1 MIALIMKDFA
11 STRQSILLAGG
22 LGVAISVYAITQD
35 FPLMIFLVSL
45 MLPLILNGIA
55 VGYDSKA
62 DFESFAFSMPIKRS
76 HYVLSKYAFALLFGV
91 VGAVT
96 LFAVLVLRSHLP
108 IRTALVPAIAT
119 LVVPVLF
126 TAIQL
131 PFMLK
136 YGAERGRVFM
146 VVTYFLIFGGTSLF
160 KAYVTPDVIAR
171 GMRFLS
177 GPWAPWAILAVGV
190 VLIYFLFRLAV
201 RVAENK
207 EY

>member
-22 LGVAISVYAITQD
+22 LGVLISGYAITRD
-35 FPLMIFLVSL
+35 FPLMIFLVSI

-62 DFESFAFSMPIKRS
+62 NFESFAFSMPIKRS
-76 HYVLSKYAFALLFGV
+76 DYVLSKYAFALLFGV

-96 LFAVLVLRSHLP
+96 LFTVLLLRAHLP
-108 IRTALVPAIAT
+108 IHTALVPAVAT

-136 YGAERGRVFM
+136 YGAERGKVFM
-146 VVTYFLIFGGTSLF
+146 VATYFIIFGGTSLL
-160 KAYVTPDVIAR
+160 KAYITTDVIAR

-177 GPWAPWAILAVGV
+177 APWAPWGILAVGV
-190 VLIYFLFRLAV
+190 ILIVLLFRLAV

>member
-22 LGVAISVYAITQD
+22 LGVLISGYAITRD
-35 FPLMIFLVSL
+35 FPLMIILVSL

-62 DFESFAFSMPIKRS
+62 NFESFAFSMPIKRS
-76 HYVLSKYAFALLFGV
+76 DYVLSKYAFALLFGV

-96 LFAVLVLRSHLP
+96 LFAVLLLRAHLP
-108 IRTALVPAIAT
+108 IHTALVPAVAT

-146 VVTYFLIFGGTSLF
+146 VATYFLIFGGTSLL
-160 KAYVTPDVIAR
+160 KAYITTDAIAR

-177 GPWAPWAILAVGV
+177 APWAPWGILAVGV
-190 VLIYFLFRLAV
+190 ILIVLLFRLAV

>member
-22 LGVAISVYAITQD
+22 LGVLISGYAITRD
-35 FPLMIFLVSL
+35 FPLMIFLVSI

-62 DFESFAFSMPIKRS
+62 NFESFAFSMPIKRS
-76 HYVLSKYAFALLFGV
+76 DYVLSKYAFALLFGV

-96 LFAVLVLRSHLP
+96 LFTVLLLRAHLP
-108 IRTALVPAIAT
+108 IHTALVPAVAT
-119 LVVPVLF
+119 LIVPVLF

-146 VVTYFLIFGGTSLF
+146 VATYFLIFGGTSLL
-160 KAYVTPDVIAR
+160 KAYITTDVIAR
-171 GMRFLS
+171 GLRFLS
-177 GPWAPWAILAVGV
+177 EPWTPWGILAVGV
-190 VLIYFLFRLAV
+190 ILIVLFFRLAV